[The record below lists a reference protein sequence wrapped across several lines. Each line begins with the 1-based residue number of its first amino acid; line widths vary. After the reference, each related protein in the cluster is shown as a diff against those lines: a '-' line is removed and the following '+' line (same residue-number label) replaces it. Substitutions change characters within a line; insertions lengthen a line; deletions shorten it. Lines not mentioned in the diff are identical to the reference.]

1 MKSWVNKIP
10 IILLSFFL
18 TSILLTNTIQAN
30 NKIPDKILSSTVFL
44 FKKDNNKNEIP
55 IGTGVIVQ
63 NGNILINYSSIAPY
77 EAIIPN
83 SNNRYSRLI
92 STNLNEVI
100 VKTYSNMQ
108 IDSTTI
114 NKVIAFDKNL
124 NLILLEPKNKIGK
137 PVTFSNNNTK
147 NNSLNCYVMPYKQT
161 QIDWLGVS
169 KNNIK
174 RYNEKE
180 VNTTYSVNL
189 NTDIVNTNTSIPIS
203 YFFITFS
210 YNEKSELVTL
220 YKGYPEK
227 RIEDLRYKDFLQ
239 LAEQCYD
246 NYKLLLGKKNGDQFT
261 QFYIAEQFNTIY
273 NRTTQILYIDN
284 ICKGLKFELY
294 NVKKINYFNNIEEY
308 DKLKENIDLFINSF
322 GSSTLYESIAED
334 LYSLGLKD
342 DAIYCMFLSSL
353 EKGSINKIKYCKW
366 LIEDN
371 QIALALSVLQNSYNY
386 YNDWRV
392 LSEIDILISYCE
404 LLSGN
409 LKEAELYKNKSIEHG
424 ISFYN
429 SYGQDITDKYKYIID
444 KLDVK

>member
-227 RIEDLRYKDFLQ
+227 ESK
-239 LAEQCYD
+239 
-246 NYKLLLGKKNGDQFT
+246 
-261 QFYIAEQFNTIY
+261 
-273 NRTTQILYIDN
+273 ILDI
-284 ICKGLKFELY
+284 
-294 NVKKINYFNNIEEY
+294 KIFCN
-308 DKLKENIDLFINSF
+308 
-322 GSSTLYESIAED
+322 
-334 LYSLGLKD
+334 
-342 DAIYCMFLSSL
+342 
-353 EKGSINKIKYCKW
+353 
-366 LIEDN
+366 
-371 QIALALSVLQNSYNY
+371 
-386 YNDWRV
+386 
-392 LSEIDILISYCE
+392 
-404 LLSGN
+404 
-409 LKEAELYKNKSIEHG
+409 
-424 ISFYN
+424 
-429 SYGQDITDKYKYIID
+429 
-444 KLDVK
+444 